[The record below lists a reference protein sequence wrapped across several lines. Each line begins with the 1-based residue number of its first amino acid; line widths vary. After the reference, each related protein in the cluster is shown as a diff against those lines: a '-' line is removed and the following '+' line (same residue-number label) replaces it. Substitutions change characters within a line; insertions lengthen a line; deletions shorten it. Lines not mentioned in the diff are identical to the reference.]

1 MDYITGGAP
10 YVLLAAGVAAGAL
23 SGLAFAKSLRQQGRS
38 WLKSP
43 DRDPAAMQGPEL
55 WLPFVGMAGG
65 AGFFLAA
72 TLQCFSFPVDLSYKL
87 SMPVAIGGAITVWW
101 QFGIILRQIQ
111 RGGVG
116 AIDLNSLR

>member
-1 MDYITGGAP
+1 MDYTSGGSP

-23 SGLAFAKSLRQQGRS
+23 SGLAFARSLREQGRV

-43 DRDPAAMQGPEL
+43 DRDPAAMKGPEL

-72 TLQCFSFPVDLSYKL
+72 TLQCFAFPIALSYKL
-87 SMPVAIGGAITVWW
+87 SLPVAVGGALTVWW

>member
-1 MDYITGGAP
+1 MDYTSGGSP

-23 SGLAFAKSLRQQGRS
+23 SGLAFARSLREQGRV

-43 DRDPAAMQGPEL
+43 DRDPAAMKGPEL

-72 TLQCFSFPVDLSYKL
+72 TLQCFAFPIALSYKL
-87 SMPVAIGGAITVWW
+87 SLPVAVGGAFTVWW